1 MLAIPSKTCDSS
13 AARHLPFRM
22 PEGFSMIA
30 LKRILVPFDFAETS
44 APAAVY
50 AADLAKAFGAELAFL
65 YVGEPTRS
73 EFDVELPMEANTA
86 VAEELRTGVL
96 KVLSSA
102 DHSLLNPQYFVRSGT
117 TASEIV
123 RFAREH
129 EFDLIVM
136 GTHGRGL
143 VGHMVMG
150 SVAEKV
156 VRTAPCP
163 VLTVRLAAQTAQDVV
178 LIPEAATVA
187 PAAV

>member
-1 MLAIPSKTCDSS
+1 
-13 AARHLPFRM
+13 
-22 PEGFSMIA
+22 MIA

-65 YVGEPTRS
+65 FVGEPTRS
-73 EFDVELPMEANTA
+73 EFDVEMPMEANTA
-86 VAEELRTGVL
+86 VAEELRRGVL
-96 KVLSSA
+96 QVLSAA
-102 DHSLLNPQYFVRSGT
+102 DHALLNPQYFVRSGSA
-117 TASEIV
+117 ASEIV
-123 RFAREH
+123 RLAHEH

-143 VGHMVMG
+143 VGHLVMG

-163 VLTVRLAAQTAQDVV
+163 VLTVRLTAQAAQDVILV
-178 LIPEAATVA
+178 PEAAAVA
-187 PAAV
+187 AAAV